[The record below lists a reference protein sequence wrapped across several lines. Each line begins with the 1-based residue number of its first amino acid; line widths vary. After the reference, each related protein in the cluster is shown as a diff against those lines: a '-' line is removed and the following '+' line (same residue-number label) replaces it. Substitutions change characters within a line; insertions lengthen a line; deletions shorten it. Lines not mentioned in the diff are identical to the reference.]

1 MAEIHN
7 GTLDKWEEALEV
19 HITILQNCQDEKSL
33 NSCMQCQDIL
43 ECLTRKEYI
52 RSVYES
58 MNKGSGGGFEF

>member
-1 MAEIHN
+1 MAEIQH

-19 HITILQNCQDEKSL
+19 QITILQNCQDEKSL
-33 NSCMQCQDIL
+33 NSCIQCQNIL